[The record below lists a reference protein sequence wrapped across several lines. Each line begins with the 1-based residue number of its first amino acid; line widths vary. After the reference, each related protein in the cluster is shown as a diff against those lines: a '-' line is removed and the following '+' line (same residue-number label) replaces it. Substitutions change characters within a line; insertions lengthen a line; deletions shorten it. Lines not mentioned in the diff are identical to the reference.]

1 LDFRFEHIM
10 TSRRVFVKN
19 GAFALVSLGF
29 APSFLARTAFA
40 AGATARA
47 KRLIAIFQRGAVD
60 GLSVIVPFGDK
71 EYYRARP
78 GIAIQRPG
86 AANDAAVD
94 LDGFFG
100 FNPRLEP
107 LKPLWDARQLAIVHA
122 CGSPDNTRSHFDA
135 QDYMETAT
143 PGVKSTSDGW
153 LNRYLQV
160 RRLEEA
166 TPFRAVALTQQLP
179 RALQGVAPA
188 LAVNQ
193 LGQFGIKGG
202 QGSDAVAASFE
213 AQFAGAADRVLNNT
227 GREAFDA
234 IKMLKGVNPAGYRPE
249 NGADYPRTAFGQ
261 ALQQIAQLS
270 KADVGLEV
278 AFADVGG
285 WDTHVNQGSA
295 QGQLATR
302 LDDFAR
308 GLAALVG
315 DLGDRMEDTVVL
327 TMSEF
332 GRAVS
337 ENGNRGTDHGHGNA
351 MIAIGGGIHGGR
363 VYGKWPGLAASQ
375 RYEGRDLAVTTDF
388 RDVFGEIVVR
398 HLGVADPKPIFP
410 GYAISPARF
419 PGLLT

>member
-1 LDFRFEHIM
+1 M
-10 TSRRVFVKN
+10 TSRRVFLKN

-29 APSFLARTAFA
+29 APSFLQRTAFA
-40 AGATARA
+40 AGATGRA
-47 KRLIAIFQRGAVD
+47 KQLIAIFQRGAVD
-60 GLSVIVPFGDK
+60 GLSVIVPFGEE

-78 GIAIQRPG
+78 SIAIPRPDSG
-86 AANDAAVD
+86 ENAAID

-100 FNPRLEP
+100 FNPRLQP
-107 LKPLWDARQLAIVHA
+107 LKRFWDSRQLAIIDA

-143 PGVKSTSDGW
+143 PGVKSTADGW
-153 LNRYLQV
+153 LNRYMQARKV
-160 RRLEEA
+160 EDA
-166 TPFRAVALTQQLP
+166 TPFRAVSLTQQLP
-179 RALQGVAPA
+179 RMLQGTAPA
-188 LAVNQ
+188 LAMNQ
-193 LGQFGIKGG
+193 IAQFGIRAG
-202 QGSDAVAASFE
+202 QASAAVGASFE
-213 AQFAGAADRVLNNT
+213 AEFAAAADRMLGHT

-234 IKMLKGVNPAGYRPE
+234 IKMLKVADPSKYDAE
-249 NGADYPRTAFGQ
+249 NGADYPRTPFGQ
-261 ALQQIAQLS
+261 ALKQIAQLC
-270 KADVGLEV
+270 KANLGLEV

-285 WDTHVNQGSA
+285 WDTHVNQGAA

-308 GLAALVG
+308 GIAALAT
-315 DLGDRMEDTVVL
+315 DLGDRMEDTMIL

-351 MIAIGGGIHGGR
+351 MMAIGGGVRGGR
-363 VYGKWPGLAASQ
+363 VYGKWPGLAADR

-398 HLGVADPKPIFP
+398 HLGATNPGAIFP
-410 GYAISPARF
+410 GYAINPAKF
-419 PGLLT
+419 PGLFS

>member
-1 LDFRFEHIM
+1 M
-10 TSRRVFVKN
+10 TSRRVFVRN

-40 AGATARA
+40 AGASART

-60 GLSVIVPFGDK
+60 GLSMIVPFGDK

-78 GIAIQRPG
+78 GIGIARPG
-86 AANDAAVD
+86 SADGAID

-100 FNPRLEP
+100 LNPRLRP
-107 LKPLWDARQLAIVHA
+107 LKPYWDARQLAIIDA
-122 CGSPDNTRSHFDA
+122 CGSPNNTRSHFDA

-143 PGVKSTSDGW
+143 PGVKSTADGW

-160 RRLEEA
+160 RHLEQA
-166 TPFRAVALTQQLP
+166 TPFRAVALTPQLP
-179 RALQGVAPA
+179 RMLQGTAPA
-188 LAVNQ
+188 LAINQ
-193 LGQFGIKGG
+193 LEQFGIRGG
-202 QGSDAVAASFE
+202 QATAMVAASFE
-213 AQFAGAADRVLNNT
+213 SQFAAAADQVLNST

-234 IKMLKGVNPAGYRPE
+234 IKILKGTNPSAYRPDP
-249 NGADYPRTAFGQ
+249 GADYPRTAFGQ
-261 ALQQIAQLS
+261 ALKQIAQLS

-308 GLAALVG
+308 GIAALVT
-315 DLGDRMEDTVVL
+315 DLGDRMEDTIVL

-351 MIAIGGGIHGGR
+351 MMAIGGGIAGGR
-363 VYGKWPGLAASQ
+363 VYGKWPGLAVNQ

-398 HLGVADPKPIFP
+398 HLGVSDARAIFP
-410 GYAISPARF
+410 GFAISETRF
-419 PGLLT
+419 PGLLA